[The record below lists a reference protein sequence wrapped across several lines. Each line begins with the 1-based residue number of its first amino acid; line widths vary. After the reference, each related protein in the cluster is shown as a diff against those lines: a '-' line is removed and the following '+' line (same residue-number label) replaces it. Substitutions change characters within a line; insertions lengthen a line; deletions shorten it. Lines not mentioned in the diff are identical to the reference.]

1 MRPPPDQT
9 IGKHQNPLT
18 LRESLVRQ
26 MPVRVNTG
34 DTTGMAAGSTR
45 GGACPASPRSTPTTR
60 SVPTTDRPPITGS
73 VPTTDLRMSP
83 VTSFERERRR
93 RATRAKRRGADV
105 RHSRQISQDLAVS
118 EEDRTPTC
126 LMRRIFVTRLS
137 QIGHGGYRLGYKAS
151 MVKHGSWRAG
161 QELRAGQRAGIRQR
175 VGRAARL

>member
-9 IGKHQNPLT
+9 SGRHQNPLT

-26 MPVRVNTG
+26 MPVRMNTG

-73 VPTTDLRMSP
+73 APTTDLRMSP
-83 VTSFERERRR
+83 VTSFERERN
-93 RATRAKRRGADV
+93 RATRAGRCGADV

-118 EEDRTPTC
+118 EEDRNPH
-126 LMRRIFVTRLS
+126 MRRICFTSLS
-137 QIGHGGYRLGYKAS
+137 QIGNGGQRLGYKAS

-161 QELRAGQRAGIRQR
+161 QELRAGQRAGIWESAN
-175 VGRAARL
+175 V